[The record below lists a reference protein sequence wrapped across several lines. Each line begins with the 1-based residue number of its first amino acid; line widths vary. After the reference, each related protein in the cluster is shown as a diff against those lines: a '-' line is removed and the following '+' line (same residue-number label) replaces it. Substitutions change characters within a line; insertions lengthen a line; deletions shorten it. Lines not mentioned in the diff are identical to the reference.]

1 MALNEILNELGG
13 INAYLTHNKNPTLSP
28 ADFWVL
34 SRFSL
39 IPNHAKIPHKAISPV
54 TGTIIIYSIVLYDK

>member
-1 MALNEILNELGG
+1 MALTEILNELDR

-39 IPNHAKIPHKAISPV
+39 ISNHAKIPHKALLDDMLKAIAHSN
-54 TGTIIIYSIVLYDK
+54 T